1 MLKIHPLT
9 RIIMLAMAI
18 IMSFVANE
26 LLPIIIFSVFLLLYL
41 LIQGFGKT
49 VVYLAVIFGLLYCIN
64 AWGEKSDLPESI
76 SVFLIFPYF
85 ALRLMPIY
93 MAALPLLKQTSPA
106 DLLQLFERIRFSRR
120 VSLPVVVCLRYTPTL
135 LNEFTTIRQ
144 YVKQRLVGRPF
155 WTKWEYLM
163 VPFLFRSIK
172 ISEEL
177 AISATLRGIE
187 LTNKRTNATALT
199 FRWYDYLFSIGAVII
214 GVSLEVGL

>member
-1 MLKIHPLT
+1 MLKIHPLS
-9 RIIMLAMAI
+9 RIIILAMAI
-18 IMSFVANE
+18 MMSFIANE
-26 LLPIIIFSVFLLLYL
+26 LLPIILFSAFLLLYL
-41 LIQGFGKT
+41 SIQGFGKT
-49 VVYLAVIFGLLYCIN
+49 TVYLALIFGLLYCVN
-64 AWGEKSDLPESI
+64 TVGEKMALPESI

-93 MAALPLLKQTSPA
+93 MAALPLLKKTSPA

-120 VSLPVVVCLRYTPTL
+120 ISLPVVVCLRYTPTL

-155 WTKWEYLM
+155 WKKWEYLM

-187 LTNKRTNATALT
+187 LTNKRTNAETLT
-199 FRWYDYLFSIGAVII
+199 FHWYDYLFSIGSIII
-214 GVSLEVGL
+214 GISLEVGL